1 MQIDYKKAYALLWS
15 KHEYQHSGEIFVKNI
30 FKPFHDTGLFTDLF
44 FDTSSDFFFLFEACI
59 IYCFHAEFVFG
70 FVLDVLIVVYV
81 PRVYLIKKVKLI
93 LFS

>member
-59 IYCFHAEFVFG
+59 IYCFICFLLLSICFWFCFG
-70 FVLDVLIVVYV
+70 CIDFSLCA
-81 PRVYLIKKVKLI
+81 KS
-93 LFS
+93 LFDKES